1 MHAPEQGC
9 KAAFSRLI
17 DPATPRLTDAR
28 LSRAKLEGDKD
39 FSLTRSRVRQ
49 CELLDGTDTW
59 DVGQAGSLTRR
70 LTMCGVRLLLSQ
82 NAVMTRRYG

>member
-1 MHAPEQGC
+1 MQSGFLQADRPSDTASYRCEIVQGEVG
-9 KAAFSRLI
+9 R
-17 DPATPRLTDAR
+17 
-28 LSRAKLEGDKD
+28 DKD

-70 LTMCGVRLLLSQ
+70 LRMCGVRLLLSQ